1 MSASNIAD
9 YGIIGPGSIGLLWAV
24 KLRAAHSVAL
34 WGRSGPMGLSLEF
47 MQGETISESF
57 TFEPRG
63 RAPGTALVTTKAYD
77 TVRALDGAIK
87 RWRQPPRAIVLFQN
101 GVGSQDEVQQR
112 FDHIPLLAVST
123 TEGANRTADGALVH
137 AGSGLTR
144 LGPLNAS
151 GAVWAEKI
159 GADFCAAGFDT
170 RLETDIRIALWEKLL
185 INAGINAFTVL
196 LDCPNGALRGHS
208 FFEAQLPPLCY
219 ELAVV
224 SQASGYPASAEIIEA
239 RIRTVAEKTA
249 GNISSMLQDVR
260 SGRPTE
266 INVIN
271 GAVVRAGITLGIATP
286 VNRMLADAVAA
297 RTR

>member
-1 MSASNIAD
+1 
-9 YGIIGPGSIGLLWAV
+9 
-24 KLRAAHSVAL
+24 
-34 WGRSGPMGLSLEF
+34 
-47 MQGETISESF
+47 
-57 TFEPRG
+57 
-63 RAPGTALVTTKAYD
+63 
-77 TVRALDGAIK
+77 
-87 RWRQPPRAIVLFQN
+87 
-101 GVGSQDEVQQR
+101 
-112 FDHIPLLAVST
+112 
-123 TEGANRTADGALVH
+123 
-137 AGSGLTR
+137 
-144 LGPLNAS
+144 
-151 GAVWAEKI
+151 
-159 GADFCAAGFDT
+159 
-170 RLETDIRIALWEKLL
+170 
-185 INAGINAFTVL
+185 VL